1 MNYDLTSLLITISA
15 ASASFSAILGGIIGS
30 KLLSI
35 NGDRDINS
43 QQIDDLT
50 EELILKVERRDR
62 FEYQINENI
71 ALEFFR
77 SFISRLLNEDALES
91 FFSENKKQTS
101 LEMEILL
108 PYWNRALSI
117 TKKIKEELSFPC
129 IEHKDGIPTAIEP
142 MLNKD
147 SFQKEIVLAVMN
159 HLYQFPDK
167 SYWESCGIHL
177 PQTMNHI
184 FAANCLL
191 SDAQQAKLTSEVS
204 KLTWEIEQLEL
215 KLKLLKQKKEAL
227 KRPRGITIGLW
238 IFAAFSFVNMILPL
252 LLCGFDISDIITY
265 RWIKYGSIGV
275 FALGLI
281 ATLGYLIYMLKWNP
295 DKTRIYN
302 SEKGDN

>member
-15 ASASFSAILGGIIGS
+15 SSASFSAILGGVIGS

-35 NGDRDINS
+35 NGERDINC
-43 QQIDDLT
+43 QKIDDLT

-77 SFISRLLNEDALES
+77 SFISRLLNENTLES
-91 FFSENKKQTS
+91 FFAENKKKTS

-117 TKKIKEELSFPC
+117 TKKIKKELSVPG
-129 IEHKDGIPTAIEP
+129 IEHDNGIPTAIEP
-142 MLNKD
+142 MLNED
-147 SFQKEIVLAVMN
+147 SFQKEIVLAVMTY
-159 HLYQFPDK
+159 LYQFHDK
-167 SYWESCGIHL
+167 SYWASCGIHL

-184 FAANCLL
+184 FVANCLL
-191 SDAQQAKLTSEVS
+191 SDVQQAKLTSEVS
-204 KLTWEIEQLEL
+204 KLTWEIEQLRL
-215 KLKLLKQKKEAL
+215 RLKLLEQKKEAL

-252 LLCGFDISDIITY
+252 LLYGFDISDIKTY

-295 DKTRIYN
+295 AEKYKSTT
-302 SEKGDN
+302 EKGC